1 VAENTRSG
9 RSPARPGAVLRS
21 IRARRGWTLS
31 EVSARTRLS
40 VSTLSKIE
48 NDKIALTYDKL
59 ARLSEGLDIDISRLF
74 GSGGD
79 GEESP
84 VVASRRSVTRA
95 GEGKVIE
102 TRNYGH
108 LYPAAD
114 LLKKRFIP
122 IIAEIRARSVEE
134 FGELIRHH
142 GEEYAFVIEGEVDLH
157 TDVYAP
163 MRLAAGDSIY
173 FDSGMGHA
181 YIAASPGP
189 CRVLSICS
197 APEAVLIAAV
207 AQTGAEEAEPEAPVR
222 RKLTVGR

>member
-1 VAENTRSG
+1 MAELARLG

-21 IRARRGWTLS
+21 IRTRRGWTLA
-31 EVSARTRLS
+31 EVSVRTQLS

-59 ARLSEGLDIDISRLF
+59 ARLSEGLEIDISRLF
-74 GSGGD
+74 GAGGEA
-79 GEESP
+79 EEGP
-84 VVASRRSVTRA
+84 VVASRRSITRA

-122 IIAEIRARSVEE
+122 LIAEIRARSLEG
-134 FGELIRHH
+134 FGELIRHQ
-142 GEEYAFVIEGEVDLH
+142 GEEFTFVIEGEIDLH

-163 MRLAAGDSIY
+163 MRLSAGDSIY

-197 APEAVLIAAV
+197 APESVLIAAV
-207 AQTGAEEAEPEAPVR
+207 ASTGAEEADPGPPVR
-222 RKLTVGR
+222 RRRGEGR

>member
-1 VAENTRSG
+1 VARPARSS
-9 RSPARPGAVLRS
+9 RSRARPGAVLRS
-21 IRARRGWTLS
+21 IRARRGWTLA
-31 EVSARTRLS
+31 EVSARTGLS
-40 VSTLSKIE
+40 ISTLSKVE

-59 ARLSEGLDIDISRLF
+59 ERISEGLDIDISRLF
-74 GSGGD
+74 GPD
-79 GEESP
+79 GEAEESP
-84 VVASRRSVTRA
+84 VVASRRSVSRA

-122 IIAEIRARSVEE
+122 IIVEIHARSLEE

-142 GEEYAFVIEGEVDLH
+142 GEEFTFVLEGVIELH
-157 TDVYAP
+157 TDVYEP
-163 MRLAAGDSIY
+163 MRLEAGDSVY

-181 YIAASPGP
+181 YLAGSAGP

-197 APEAVLIAAV
+197 APQSVLMAAV
-207 AQTGAEEAEPEAPVR
+207 ATADTEEADPAPPTR
-222 RKLTVGR
+222 RRAGK